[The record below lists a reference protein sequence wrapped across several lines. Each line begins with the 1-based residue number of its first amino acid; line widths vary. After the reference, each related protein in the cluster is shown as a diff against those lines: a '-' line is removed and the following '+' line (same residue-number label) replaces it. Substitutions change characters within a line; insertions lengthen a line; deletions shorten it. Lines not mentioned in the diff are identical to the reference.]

1 MQGNI
6 ALLLGWQVEGTIKI
20 PLFSRQWKVHVAM
33 NENMHIILLVGK
45 PWWIKSLCKSKSTT
59 GMIYD
64 IRMYLHL
71 VIVPI
76 VLRTRFPHGKSYRLY
91 YQRLLIQFMIE
102 VMQANSPVRL

>member
-6 ALLLGWQVEGTIKI
+6 ALLLGWQVEGIKI

-33 NENMHIILLVGK
+33 NETMHIILLVGK

-71 VIVPI
+71 VIVPT
-76 VLRTRFPHGKSYRLY
+76 VLRTKVVGFLKVKVTGY
-91 YQRLLIQFMIE
+91 YQSLLIQFMLTQTICI
-102 VMQANSPVRL
+102 